1 MAVTTDQP
9 QGTDVTERDRAPD
22 SWPVTCYRHPGREA
36 GIRCQR
42 CGRAICPDCM
52 VPAPVGFQCPECV
65 QTAAKQARAVLPF
78 GLARPYL
85 TYTLIA
91 ANAAVALAG
100 LTQPGW
106 AQGDLGTIGT
116 EGALLGG
123 GRILRDGVPVLAGV
137 SQGEWYRIFT
147 GAFIHAGPIHIFF
160 NMLLLWQTG
169 SLLEPALGRV
179 RFGLLY
185 LVSLLGGAFGA
196 LLLAPD
202 TLTVG
207 ASGAVFGLMGA
218 LFVAERK
225 GVFGGYRSSVG
236 FLIVINLALSVAI
249 PGISLGGHVG
259 GLVAGAAAGWI
270 FHEFDQR
277 HLARIVPISLVAALS
292 WMLFAGSLWAAS
304 LWRNPLF

>member
-1 MAVTTDQP
+1 
-9 QGTDVTERDRAPD
+9 
-22 SWPVTCYRHPGREA
+22 
-36 GIRCQR
+36 
-42 CGRAICPDCM
+42 M

-65 QTAAKQARAVLPF
+65 ETAAKQTRQVAALVGGR
-78 GLARPYL
+78 RPYI

-91 ANAAVALAG
+91 ANLLVALAG

-106 AQGDLGTIGT
+106 TQGDLGAIGR

-123 GRILRDGVPVLAGV
+123 GRILRDGIPALAGV

-147 GAFIHAGPIHIFF
+147 GGFIHAGPIHILF

-169 SLLEPALGRV
+169 SLLEPALGRP
-179 RFGLLY
+179 RFALLY

-196 LLLAPD
+196 LLLAPA

-236 FLIVINLALSVAI
+236 FLIVINLVLSVAI

-259 GLVAGAAAGWI
+259 GLIAGAAAGWV
-270 FHEFDQR
+270 FHEFDNR
-277 HLARIVPISLVAALS
+277 RISPLIPAAMVSALC
-292 WMLFAGSLWAAS
+292 WMLFAGSLWAAT
-304 LWRNPLF
+304 LWRDPLF

>member
-1 MAVTTDQP
+1 MPNTAS
-9 QGTDVTERDRAPD
+9 ERSDATP
-22 SWPVTCYRHPGREA
+22 SMHPPTCYRHPEREA
-36 GIRCQR
+36 PIRCQR
-42 CGRAICPDCM
+42 CGRNICPDCM

-65 QTAAKQARAVLPF
+65 EAGAKQTRQFAVLA
-78 GLARPYL
+78 GGRPYI
-85 TYTLIA
+85 TYALIA
-91 ANAAVALAG
+91 ANVLVALAG

-106 AQGDLGTIGT
+106 TQGDLGAIGR

-147 GAFIHAGPIHIFF
+147 GAFIHAGPIHILF

-179 RFGLLY
+179 RFALLY

-196 LLLAPD
+196 LLLTPD

-259 GLVAGAAAGWI
+259 GLIAGAAAGWV
-270 FHEFDQR
+270 FHEFDNR
-277 HLARIVPISLVAALS
+277 RISPVIPMAMVSALS
-292 WMLFAGSLWAAS
+292 WMLFAASLWAATY
-304 LWRNPLF
+304 WRDPLF

>member
-1 MAVTTDQP
+1 
-9 QGTDVTERDRAPD
+9 
-22 SWPVTCYRHPGREA
+22 
-36 GIRCQR
+36 
-42 CGRAICPDCM
+42 M

-65 QTAAKQARAVLPF
+65 QAAAAQTRQVALLKV
-78 GLARPYL
+78 GTPYVS
-85 TYTLIA
+85 YALIA
-91 ANAAVALAG
+91 ANVLVALAG

-106 AQGDLGTIGT
+106 TQGDLGTIGR

-137 SQGEWYRIFT
+137 SQGEWYRIFS

-169 SLLEPALGRV
+169 SLLEPALGRA
-179 RFGLLY
+179 RFALLY

-225 GVFGGYRSSVG
+225 GVFGGYRTSVG
-236 FLIVINLALSVAI
+236 FLIVINLVLSVAI

-259 GLVAGAAAGWI
+259 GLIAGAAAGWI
-270 FHEFDQR
+270 FHEFEQR
-277 HLARIVPISLVAALS
+277 RLPQVVPFALVGAMS

>member
-1 MAVTTDQP
+1 
-9 QGTDVTERDRAPD
+9 
-22 SWPVTCYRHPGREA
+22 
-36 GIRCQR
+36 
-42 CGRAICPDCM
+42 M

-65 QTAAKQARAVLPF
+65 QTAAKQTRQFAIT
-78 GLARPYL
+78 GGKTPYI
-85 TYTLIA
+85 TYALIA
-91 ANAAVALAG
+91 ANVAVAVAG

-106 AQGDLGTIGT
+106 TQGDLGTIGR

-147 GAFIHAGPIHIFF
+147 GAFIHAGPIHILF

-169 SLLEPALGRV
+169 SLLESTLGRA
-179 RFGLLY
+179 RFALLY

-207 ASGAVFGLMGA
+207 ASGAVFGLMGG
-218 LFVAERK
+218 LFIAERK
-225 GVFGGYRSSVG
+225 GALGGYRSSVG
-236 FLIVINLALSVAI
+236 FLIVINLVLSVAI

-259 GLVAGAAAGWI
+259 GLIAGAAAAWV
-270 FHEFDQR
+270 FHEFENR
-277 HLARIVPISLVAALS
+277 KLSPIIPMAMVVSLS
-292 WMLFAGSLWAAS
+292 WALFAGCFWAAS
-304 LWRNPLF
+304 YWRHPLF

>member
-1 MAVTTDQP
+1 MTSDEPMPDAGSMPPQPLAEAWPAV
-9 QGTDVTERDRAPD
+9 
-22 SWPVTCYRHPGREA
+22 CYRHPGREA

-42 CGRAICPDCM
+42 CGRPICPDCM

-65 QTAAKQARAVLPF
+65 QTAVKQTRQFAVLADRRSF
-78 GLARPYL
+78 I
-85 TYTLIA
+85 TYGLIA
-91 ANAAVALAG
+91 INVAVALAG
-100 LTQPGW
+100 LSQPGW
-106 AQGDLGTIGT
+106 TQGDLGGIGR

-147 GAFIHAGPIHIFF
+147 GAFIHAGPIHILF

-169 SLLEPALGRV
+169 SLLEPALGRA
-179 RFGLLY
+179 RFALLY

-259 GLVAGAAAGWI
+259 GLVAGGAAGWI

-277 HLARIVPISLVAALS
+277 RLAPVVPVALVMAMS
-292 WMLFAGSLWAAS
+292 WMLFAGSIWAAT
-304 LWRNPLF
+304 LWRDPLF